1 MELGSLSTT
10 ALNQSLGK
18 SLGFLAWFSYL
29 HNEEIELDSFYIYR
43 GSIGG
48 SVVKNPLYHF
58 TLCRRHRFDPWA
70 RKILW
75 RRTWQP
81 TPVYSPWGPSYSP
94 WDHKRVRHDLET
106 KQQHVSSN
114 LLGCNSLLHLDHR
127 LWSAFLFFPFDLLPF
142 HFLLTW
148 LTKINFFDFRFI
160 IFHSF
165 CFQ

>member
-58 TLCRRHRFDPWA
+58 TLCGKESTLLYAGDTGSIP
-70 RKILW
+70 
-75 RRTWQP
+75 
-81 TPVYSPWGPSYSP
+81 G
-94 WDHKRVRHDLET
+94 LERSSGEGHGNPLQSTVHGVLATVHGIT
-106 KQQHVSSN
+106 KES
-114 LLGCNSLLHLDHR
+114 DM
-127 LWSAFLFFPFDLLPF
+127 
-142 HFLLTW
+142 T
-148 LTKINFFDFRFI
+148 
-160 IFHSF
+160 
-165 CFQ
+165 